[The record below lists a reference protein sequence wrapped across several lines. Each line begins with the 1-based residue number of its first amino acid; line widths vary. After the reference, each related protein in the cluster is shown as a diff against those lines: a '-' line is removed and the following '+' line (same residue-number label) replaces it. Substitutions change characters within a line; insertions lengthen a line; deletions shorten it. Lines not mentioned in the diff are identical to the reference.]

1 MLATFLKHKSHFKY
15 IENMPA
21 KFQPYMSSHSLAT
34 AHQKYDALLSRVEIS
49 HNFHTLFKALPL
61 AIK

>member
-1 MLATFLKHKSHFKY
+1 
-15 IENMPA
+15 MPA

-49 HNFHTLFKALPL
+49 HNFHTLFKALLL
-61 AIK
+61 ARK